1 MYKGDGTQQE
11 AIERKKMHVGFTSSL
26 ALSSISLQLFSAEL
40 EALEKKA
47 AELKAQK
54 CKKVEQEAGGGAED
68 LEAGGK
74 PEEAKPEEAKQ
85 IAEFKAKQAKP
96 MPAGPGLE
104 MTLDTDVTCCCELQV
119 QTQGSGEE
127 TYLLVGREMTSTGC
141 PSWET
146 RANQAHLFPNRL
158 STFVFGVDAGP
169 DNQGMVKRIL
179 KRLSTLPLVLSWV
192 IFCIF
197 HQCHLIVKSLLK
209 TMENFDF
216 PEEYALEK
224 GYFSVL
230 GTVGN
235 TWRSS
240 CAPSLIQSAASDLYG
255 DSTMMKL
262 FKNVPG
268 SLELD

>member
-26 ALSSISLQLFSAEL
+26 ALSSRSLQLFSAEL
-40 EALEKKA
+40 EALEEKA

-85 IAEFKAKQAKP
+85 IAEFKP

-104 MTLDTDVTCCCELQV
+104 VTLDTDVTCCCELQV

>member
-26 ALSSISLQLFSAEL
+26 ALSSRSLQLFSAEL

-85 IAEFKAKQAKP
+85 IAEFKP

-104 MTLDTDVTCCCELQV
+104 VTLDTDVTCCCELQV

-209 TMENFDF
+209 TMENLHF
-216 PEEYALEK
+216 PEKYALEK

-240 CAPSLIQSAASDLYG
+240 GAPSLIQSAASDLYG